1 MIKRGYELLKTEDI
15 YLPTQNGGYPFTF
28 LALVSNGDAHRV
40 ACQND
45 VRTVGKSL
53 CPNISNFCS
62 L

>member
-1 MIKRGYELLKTEDI
+1 MSTNPKLWMSVHFSRH
-15 YLPTQNGGYPFTF
+15 
-28 LALVSNGDAHRV
+28 LALIAM
-40 ACQND
+40 CIWLLTKKD